1 MGLINATMD
10 QIKTTRKIKTSLG
23 TNHDY
28 KKNKKSA
35 VSQINKDY
43 KGNKNLGRGINYDGN
58 KNLVHKKNHGSK

>member
-10 QIKTTRKIKTSLG
+10 QIKTTRKIKTSPG

-28 KKNKKSA
+28 KKKSG

-43 KGNKNLGRGINYDGN
+43 KGNKNLGRGINYEGN
-58 KNLVHKKNHGSK
+58 KNLVHEKNHDSK